1 MHLRK
6 NRNYKTRNKIMQ
18 SDPNKKSSGWKW
30 FWGIFISLT
39 LIVLVFV
46 GASFI
51 FFAKSISTTGEK
63 KFRYEISGSGSGR
76 IAIVELDYTIIS
88 SEPIVRQFKKYR
100 EDKSIKAIVLRIN
113 SPGGGVAASQEMYE
127 AIRKTRD
134 EGKPVIVS
142 IGSMGASGGY
152 MAACGGSYIISNAGS
167 VVGSIGVIAQFV
179 TMREL
184 ADKLG
189 IKEVTIKSGKLKD
202 AGNPFRDV
210 NPDDIAYFQ
219 EIIDDDYQ
227 QFLEVVS
234 KERKIEMDS
243 LKLIANGRVFTGRQ
257 SLKLKLIDT
266 IGTYED
272 AINIAC
278 RFANIKGE
286 PVIVKEKEKYNLLE
300 LFVENM
306 SNIGILGFKKGIEE
320 EYLNKPI
327 LQYKFE
333 K

>member
-1 MHLRK
+1 
-6 NRNYKTRNKIMQ
+6 MQ
-18 SDPNKKSSGWKW
+18 TESTKKSSGWKW
-30 FWGIFISLT
+30 FWGIFISLI
-39 LIVLVFV
+39 LLVGIFV
-46 GASFI
+46 GISFI
-51 FFAKSISTTGEK
+51 FFAKTISSTGEK
-63 KFRYEISGSGSGR
+63 NFHYEITGR
-76 IAIVELDYTIIS
+76 GNDKIAIVDLNFTIIS

-142 IGSMGASGGY
+142 IGSVGASGGY
-152 MAACGGSYIISNAGS
+152 MAACGGTYIVSNAGS
-167 VVGSIGVIAQFV
+167 VVGSIGVIAQYY
-179 TMREL
+179 TMKEL

-189 IKEVTIKSGKLKD
+189 IKENTIKSGKLKD
-202 AGNPFRDV
+202 AGNPMRDA
-210 NPDDIAYFQ
+210 NAEDIAYFQ
-219 EIIDDDYQ
+219 DIIDDDYQ

-234 KERKIEMDS
+234 KERKIDMDS

-257 SLKLKLIDT
+257 SLKLKLVDT

-278 RFANIKGE
+278 KYANIKGE
-286 PVIVKEKEKYNLLE
+286 PLIVREKEKYNLLE
-300 LFVENM
+300 LFVENL
-306 SNIGILGFKKGIEE
+306 SHIGILGFKKEIED

>member
-1 MHLRK
+1 
-6 NRNYKTRNKIMQ
+6 MQ
-18 SDPNKKSSGWKW
+18 TESNKKSSGWKW
-30 FWGIFISLT
+30 FWGIFISLM
-39 LIVLVFV
+39 LLVGIFV
-46 GASFI
+46 GVSFI
-51 FFAKSISTTGEK
+51 FFAKTISSTGDK
-63 KFRYEISGSGSGR
+63 KFHYEITGR
-76 IAIVELDYTIIS
+76 GNEKIAVVDLNYTIIS

-100 EDKSIKAIVLRIN
+100 EDKTIKAIVLKIN
-113 SPGGGVAASQEMYE
+113 TPGGGVAASQEMYE

-142 IGSMGASGGY
+142 IGSIGASGGY
-152 MAACGGSYIISNAGS
+152 MAACGGTYIVSNAGS

-179 TMREL
+179 TMKEL

-202 AGNPFRDV
+202 AGNPLRDV
-210 NPDDIAYFQ
+210 NPDDLAYFQ
-219 EIIDDDYQ
+219 DIIDDDYQ
-227 QFLEVVS
+227 QFLEIVS
-234 KERKIEMDS
+234 KERKIEMDT

-257 SLKLKLIDT
+257 SLKLKLVDT

-278 RFANIKGE
+278 KYANIKGE
-286 PVIVKEKEKYNLLE
+286 PVIVREKEKYNLLE
-300 LFVENM
+300 LFVENL
-306 SNIGILGFKKGIEE
+306 SHIGILGFKHEIED